1 MYLTARNRGRWS
13 LPLGT
18 HHRMDEGYSLMNVG
32 KQAGGAASTT
42 MRDRLAAWR
51 ELLDL
56 CGRKATRKRVH
67 ALRVVTL
74 RLQAELDRDLA
85 DLPRASHQAQAIL
98 RFSKQAEKLRRA
110 LGPVRELDVWI
121 GKLRGL
127 RASLKETG
135 DYVPRSTQETV
146 RGIDRL
152 EERLKRR
159 RSDAEKRLEA
169 AIDKQGSHLVKA
181 SEDVVAGLSDFVFG
195 PGAGIAGELVTH
207 FRAVQADFP
216 AFDEG
221 NLHEFRKRIKTVRY
235 LAEIHAGANRASA
248 QIASQMKKAQS
259 AIGEWHDWQ
268 ALAHEVRH
276 GHRAKSKALAQ
287 LLDTLTAES
296 FEAAVS
302 TVHLISARMLG
313 EGTAQVEAMHVED
326 RKPPVRSDSSPLAD
340 LSKKLA

>member
-1 MYLTARNRGRWS
+1 
-13 LPLGT
+13 
-18 HHRMDEGYSLMNVG
+18 MNIG
-32 KQAGGAASTT
+32 KQAGETASTT
-42 MRDRLAAWR
+42 MRDRLAVWR

-67 ALRVVTL
+67 ALRVITL

-98 RFSKQAEKLRRA
+98 RFLKHAEKLRRA

-121 GKLRGL
+121 GKLHGL
-127 RASLKETG
+127 RASLCETEN
-135 DYVPRSTQETV
+135 YIPRSMQETV

-152 EERLKRR
+152 EERLKKK
-159 RSDAEKRLEA
+159 RSSAEKRLEG
-169 AIDKQGSHLVKA
+169 AIDRRGSHLVKA

-195 PGAGIAGELVTH
+195 PGSGIAGELVTR
-207 FRAVQADFP
+207 FRAVRADFP

-235 LAEIHAGANRASA
+235 LAEIHSGADRASA

-276 GHRAKSKALAQ
+276 GHHAKSKALAE
-287 LLDTLTAES
+287 LLDTLSAES
-296 FEAAVS
+296 FDAAVS
-302 TVHLISARMLG
+302 TVHTVSARMLS
-313 EGTAQVEAMHVED
+313 EGTEAQALHIEG
-326 RKPPVRSDSSPLAD
+326 RKPPLRVDHSLRAD
-340 LSKKLA
+340 LNTKLA